1 MIRRILLASA
11 CTMALT
17 GAVLAAEPVPP
28 PPPPPYVPLP
38 WTGFYIGLNAGY
50 TWSNDVRVDSTSYPL
65 IFDAPGGAYE
75 AALER
80 VGTASLPVKN
90 DGFLGG
96 IQVGYNFEFPNHSVA
111 SLEGD
116 IQGVVGAAS
125 SATGT
130 SFTPVGVIDNYTTHL
145 AASNKLDFLGTLRGR
160 YGYLFTPNLLV
171 FGSGGFA
178 FGGISTSASFLAT
191 ETLGFPPVFGGDSLS
206 TTDVGWAAGGGFEW
220 EFLPHWTFKV
230 EYLYYMLAKETA
242 SFGYLTQNV
251 PGVPLAFAAALTHFT
266 ITPQGSIV
274 RAGINYLFT
283 TEPPPAVVAKY

>member
-11 CTMALT
+11 GTMALT

-50 TWSNDVRVDSTSYPL
+50 TFSNDVRVDSTGYPL
-65 IFDAPGGAYE
+65 VADPTGAYE
-75 AALER
+75 AALVE
-80 VGTASLPVKN
+80 VGTATLPVKN

-116 IQGVVGAAS
+116 IQGVVGASSTTNGAS
-125 SATGT
+125 
-130 SFTPVGVIDNYTTHL
+130 FIPVPGIVDSYTTAL
-145 AASNKLDFLGTLRGR
+145 RASNRLDFLGTLRGR

-191 ETLGFPPVFGGDSLS
+191 ETLGFPAVFGGDSLS

-230 EYLYYMLAKETA
+230 EYLYYMLSKETA

-251 PGVPLAFAAALTHFT
+251 AGVPFAAALTHFT

-283 TEPPPAVVAKY
+283 TEPPPPIIAKY

>member
-1 MIRRILLASA
+1 
-11 CTMALT
+11 
-17 GAVLAAEPVPP
+17 VPP
-28 PPPPPYVPLP
+28 PAPPPYVPLP

-50 TWSNDVRVDSTSYPL
+50 TWSNSESVSSTGYAL
-65 IFDAPGGAYE
+65 VFDAATGGAYE

-90 DGFLGG
+90 DGFIGG
-96 IQVGYNFEFPNHSVA
+96 LQVGYNFEFPNHSVA
-111 SLEGD
+111 GLEGD
-116 IQGVVGAAS
+116 IQGVAGAS
-125 SATGT
+125 NSVTGT
-130 SFTPVGVIDNYTTHL
+130 SFTPVGVIDNYTAHL

-178 FGGISTSASFLAT
+178 FGGISTTASFAATDILGLAS
-191 ETLGFPPVFGGDSLS
+191 VFGGDSLS

-230 EYLYYMLAKETA
+230 EYFYYQLSKETA

-251 PGVPLAFAAALTHFT
+251 AGVPYASALTHFT
-266 ITPQGSIV
+266 ITPEGSVV